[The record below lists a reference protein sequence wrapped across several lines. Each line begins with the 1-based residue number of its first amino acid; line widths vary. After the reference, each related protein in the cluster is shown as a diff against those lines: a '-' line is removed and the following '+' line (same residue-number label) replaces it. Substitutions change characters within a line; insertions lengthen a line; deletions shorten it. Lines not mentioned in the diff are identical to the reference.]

1 MGLLR
6 SNEQINANVPET
18 PAHEQIARH
27 IDVTVAERNY
37 FATRRILEAKALD
50 EAIKKHLQPLFAFL
64 QAARRPQIEF
74 PQTAQRLVENLQCLR
89 DLLNELEDMVVGSE
103 DADMTESDSG
113 SVAWNVDTDT
123 TTVPSSQDE

>member
-1 MGLLR
+1 MPSPARPGKKILGLLR

-18 PAHEQIARH
+18 PTHEQIARH

-37 FATRRILEAKALD
+37 FAARRILEAKALD
-50 EAIKKHLQPLFAFL
+50 EAIKKHL
-64 QAARRPQIEF
+64 PQIEF

-113 SVAWNVDTDT
+113 SAVWNVDTDT
-123 TTVPSSQDE
+123 TTVQSSQDE